1 MNYHFVRRYTLNL
14 YHSLSPRKQYLVH
27 YLGWMLAGNA
37 IFAFGVNVI
46 IIPMNL
52 YNGGFTGIAQLLKL
66 LFVNVLH
73 VPEIPGVDIVGILYF
88 LLNLPLLII
97 SYKVV
102 NKEFC
107 ITSVISI
114 SLCSVALGVI
124 PVPKTPIFND
134 YLTACL
140 IGGVVAGTGAGM
152 VLRAGSSQGGQD
164 IIGVIVSVLN
174 PNYSVGKIG
183 IMINIGIYIICLF
196 LFNIE
201 IVAYSLIYTTI
212 LAMSLDRVH
221 IQNINMQAMIFTK
234 KSGVEDVIMKELKR
248 GVTNWAGAGAYT
260 KEDSNVIV
268 TVISKYEVS
277 KLLMAVK
284 KADPDAFVIVNEG
297 AQIYGNF
304 EKRLTK

>member
-1 MNYHFVRRYTLNL
+1 MNL
-14 YHSLSPRKQYLVH
+14 YNNLSPRKQYLVH
-27 YLGWMLAGNA
+27 YLGWMLAGNV

-46 IIPMNL
+46 ITPMNL
-52 YNGGFTGIAQLLKL
+52 YNGGFTGMAQLLRL
-66 LFVNVLH
+66 LFVNVFH
-73 VPEIPGVDIVGILYF
+73 MPEIPGVDIVGILYF
-88 LLNLPLLII
+88 LLNIPLLII

-183 IMINIGIYIICLF
+183 IIINIGIYIICLF

-212 LAMSLDRVH
+212 LAISLDRVH
-221 IQNINMQAMIFTK
+221 IQNINMQVMIFTK
-234 KSGVEDVIMKELKR
+234 KPGVEDVIMSELMR
-248 GVTNWAGAGAYT
+248 GVTNWNGTGAYT

-268 TVISKYEVS
+268 TIIAKYEIT
-277 KLLMAVK
+277 KLLMIVK
-284 KADPDAFVIVNEG
+284 QADPDAFVIVNEG

>member
-1 MNYHFVRRYTLNL
+1 MNL
-14 YHSLSPRKQYLVH
+14 YNNLSPRKQYLVH
-27 YLGWMLAGNA
+27 YLGWMLAGNV

-46 IIPMNL
+46 ITPMNL
-52 YNGGFTGIAQLLKL
+52 YNGGFTGMAQLLRL
-66 LFVNVLH
+66 LFVNVFH
-73 VPEIPGVDIVGILYF
+73 MPEIPGVDIVGILYF
-88 LLNLPLLII
+88 LLNLPLLVI

-114 SLCSVALGVI
+114 TLCSVALGVI

-174 PNYSVGKIG
+174 PNYSVGKIS

-221 IQNINMQAMIFTK
+221 IQNINMQVMIFTK
-234 KSGVEDVIMKELKR
+234 KPGVEDVIMSELRR
-248 GVTNWAGAGAYT
+248 GVTNWNGTGACT

-268 TVISKYEVS
+268 TIIAKYEIT
-277 KLLMAVK
+277 KLLMIVK
-284 KADPDAFVIVNEG
+284 EADPDAFVIVNEG

>member
-1 MNYHFVRRYTLNL
+1 MNL
-14 YHSLSPRKQYLVH
+14 YNNLSPRKQYLVH
-27 YLGWMLAGNA
+27 YLGWMLAGNV
-37 IFAFGVNVI
+37 IFALGVNVI
-46 IIPMNL
+46 ITPMNL
-52 YNGGFTGIAQLLKL
+52 YNGGFTGMAQLLRL
-66 LFVNVLH
+66 LFVNVFH
-73 VPEIPGVDIVGILYF
+73 MPEIPGVDIVGILYF

-114 SLCSVALGVI
+114 TLCSVALGVI
-124 PVPKTPIFND
+124 PVPKTPVFND

-174 PNYSVGKIG
+174 PNYSVGKIS

-221 IQNINMQAMIFTK
+221 IQNINMQVMIFTK
-234 KSGVEDVIMKELKR
+234 KPGVEDVIMSELRR
-248 GVTNWAGAGAYT
+248 GVTNWNGTGTYT

-268 TVISKYEVS
+268 TIIAKYEIT
-277 KLLMAVK
+277 KLLMIVK
-284 KADPDAFVIVNEG
+284 EADPDAFVIVNEG

>member
-1 MNYHFVRRYTLNL
+1 MNL
-14 YHSLSPRKQYLVH
+14 YNNLSPRKQYLVH
-27 YLGWMLAGNA
+27 YLGWMLAGNV
-37 IFAFGVNVI
+37 IFALGVNVI
-46 IIPMNL
+46 ITPMNL
-52 YNGGFTGIAQLLKL
+52 YNGGFTGMAQLLRL
-66 LFVNVLH
+66 LFVNVFH
-73 VPEIPGVDIVGILYF
+73 MPEIPGVDIVGILYF
-88 LLNLPLLII
+88 LLNLPLLLI

-114 SLCSVALGVI
+114 TLCSVALGVI
-124 PVPKTPIFND
+124 PVPKTPVFND

-174 PNYSVGKIG
+174 PNYSVGKIS

-221 IQNINMQAMIFTK
+221 IQNINMQVMIFTK
-234 KSGVEDVIMKELKR
+234 KPGVEDVIMSELRR
-248 GVTNWAGAGAYT
+248 GVTNWNG
-260 KEDSNVIV
+260 IV
-268 TVISKYEVS
+268 TIIAKYEIT
-277 KLLMAVK
+277 KLLMIVK
-284 KADPDAFVIVNEG
+284 EADPDAFVIVNEG

>member
-1 MNYHFVRRYTLNL
+1 
-14 YHSLSPRKQYLVH
+14 
-27 YLGWMLAGNA
+27 
-37 IFAFGVNVI
+37 
-46 IIPMNL
+46 
-52 YNGGFTGIAQLLKL
+52 
-66 LFVNVLH
+66 
-73 VPEIPGVDIVGILYF
+73 
-88 LLNLPLLII
+88 
-97 SYKVV
+97 
-102 NKEFC
+102 
-107 ITSVISI
+107 
-114 SLCSVALGVI
+114 
-124 PVPKTPIFND
+124 
-134 YLTACL
+134 
-140 IGGVVAGTGAGM
+140 M

-212 LAMSLDRVH
+212 L
-221 IQNINMQAMIFTK
+221 
-234 KSGVEDVIMKELKR
+234 
-248 GVTNWAGAGAYT
+248 TNWAGAGAYT

>member
-1 MNYHFVRRYTLNL
+1 MNL
-14 YHSLSPRKQYLVH
+14 YNNLSPRKQYLVH
-27 YLGWMLAGNA
+27 YLGCMLAGNV
-37 IFAFGVNVI
+37 IFALGVNVI
-46 IIPMNL
+46 ITPMNL
-52 YNGGFTGIAQLLKL
+52 YNGGFTGMAQLLRL
-66 LFVNVLH
+66 LFVNVFH
-73 VPEIPGVDIVGILYF
+73 MPEIPGVDIVGILYF

-114 SLCSVALGVI
+114 TLCSVALGVI
-124 PVPKTPIFND
+124 PVPKTPVFND

-174 PNYSVGKIG
+174 PNYSVGKIS

-221 IQNINMQAMIFTK
+221 IQNINMQVMIFTK
-234 KSGVEDVIMKELKR
+234 KPGVEDVIMSELRR
-248 GVTNWAGAGAYT
+248 GVTNWNGTGAYT

-268 TVISKYEVS
+268 TIIAKYEIT
-277 KLLMAVK
+277 KLLMIVK
-284 KADPDAFVIVNEG
+284 EADPDAFVIVYEG

>member
-1 MNYHFVRRYTLNL
+1 MNL
-14 YHSLSPRKQYLVH
+14 YNNLSPRKQYLVH
-27 YLGWMLAGNA
+27 YLGWMLAGNV

-46 IIPMNL
+46 ITPMNL
-52 YNGGFTGIAQLLKL
+52 YNGGFTGMAQLLRL
-66 LFVNVLH
+66 LFVNVFH
-73 VPEIPGVDIVGILYF
+73 MPEIPGVDIVGILYF

-114 SLCSVALGVI
+114 TLCSVALGVI

-174 PNYSVGKIG
+174 PNYSVGKIS

-234 KSGVEDVIMKELKR
+234 KSGVEDIIMKELKR
-248 GVTNWAGAGAYT
+248 GVNNWTGTGAYT

-268 TVISKYEVS
+268 TIIAKYEVS

>member
-1 MNYHFVRRYTLNL
+1 MNL
-14 YHSLSPRKQYLVH
+14 YNNLSPRKQYLVH
-27 YLGWMLAGNA
+27 YLGWMLAGNV

-46 IIPMNL
+46 ITPMNL
-52 YNGGFTGIAQLLKL
+52 YNGGFTGMAQLLRL
-66 LFVNVLH
+66 LFVNVFH
-73 VPEIPGVDIVGILYF
+73 MPEIPGVDIVGILYF

-107 ITSVISI
+107 ITSVIS
-114 SLCSVALGVI
+114 
-124 PVPKTPIFND
+124 
-134 YLTACL
+134 
-140 IGGVVAGTGAGM
+140 GVVAGTGAGM

-174 PNYSVGKIG
+174 PNYSVGKIS

-221 IQNINMQAMIFTK
+221 IQNINMQVMIFTK
-234 KSGVEDVIMKELKR
+234 KPGVEDVIMSELRR
-248 GVTNWAGAGAYT
+248 GVTNWNGTGAYT

-268 TVISKYEVS
+268 TIIAKYEIT
-277 KLLMAVK
+277 KLLMIVK
-284 KADPDAFVIVNEG
+284 EADPDAFVIVNEG

>member
-1 MNYHFVRRYTLNL
+1 MNL
-14 YHSLSPRKQYLVH
+14 YNNLSPRKQYLVH
-27 YLGWMLAGNA
+27 YLGWMLAGNV

-46 IIPMNL
+46 ITPMNL
-52 YNGGFTGIAQLLKL
+52 YNGGFTGMAQLLRL
-66 LFVNVLH
+66 LFVNVFH
-73 VPEIPGVDIVGILYF
+73 MPEIPGVDIVGILYF
-88 LLNLPLLII
+88 LLNLPLLVI

-114 SLCSVALGVI
+114 TLCSVALGVI
-124 PVPKTPIFND
+124 P
-134 YLTACL
+134 
-140 IGGVVAGTGAGM
+140 VAGTGAGM

-174 PNYSVGKIG
+174 PNYSVGKIS

-221 IQNINMQAMIFTK
+221 IQNINMQVMIFTK
-234 KSGVEDVIMKELKR
+234 KPGVEDVIMSELRR
-248 GVTNWAGAGAYT
+248 GVTNWNGTGAYT

-268 TVISKYEVS
+268 TIIAKYEIT
-277 KLLMAVK
+277 KLLMIVK
-284 KADPDAFVIVNEG
+284 EADPDAFVIVNEG

>member
-1 MNYHFVRRYTLNL
+1 MNL
-14 YHSLSPRKQYLVH
+14 YNNLSPRKQYLVH
-27 YLGWMLAGNA
+27 YLGWMLAGNV
-37 IFAFGVNVI
+37 IFALGVNVI
-46 IIPMNL
+46 ITPMNL
-52 YNGGFTGIAQLLKL
+52 YNGGFTGMAQLLRL
-66 LFVNVLH
+66 LFVNVFH
-73 VPEIPGVDIVGILYF
+73 MPEIPGVDIVGILYF

-114 SLCSVALGVI
+114 TLCSVALGVI
-124 PVPKTPIFND
+124 PVPKAPIFND

-174 PNYSVGKIG
+174 PNYSVGKIS

-221 IQNINMQAMIFTK
+221 IQNINMQVMIFTK
-234 KSGVEDVIMKELKR
+234 KPGVEDVIMSELKR
-248 GVTNWAGAGAYT
+248 EVTNWNGTGAYT

-268 TVISKYEVS
+268 TIIAKYKIT
-277 KLLMAVK
+277 KLLMIVK
-284 KADPDAFVIVNEG
+284 EADPDAFVIVNEG

>member
-1 MNYHFVRRYTLNL
+1 MNL
-14 YHSLSPRKQYLVH
+14 YNNLSPRKQYLVH
-27 YLGWMLAGNA
+27 YLGWMLAGNV

-46 IIPMNL
+46 ITPMNL
-52 YNGGFTGIAQLLKL
+52 YNGGFTGMAQLLRL
-66 LFVNVLH
+66 LFVNVFH
-73 VPEIPGVDIVGILYF
+73 MPEIPGVDIVGILYF

-114 SLCSVALGVI
+114 TLCSVALGVM

-174 PNYSVGKIG
+174 PNYSVGKIS

-196 LFNIE
+196 IFNIE

-221 IQNINMQAMIFTK
+221 IQNINMQVMIFTK
-234 KSGVEDVIMKELKR
+234 KPGVEDVIMSELRR
-248 GVTNWAGAGAYT
+248 GVTNWNGIGAYT

-268 TVISKYEVS
+268 TIIAKYEIT
-277 KLLMAVK
+277 KLLMIVK
-284 KADPDAFVIVNEG
+284 QADPDAFVVVNEG

>member
-1 MNYHFVRRYTLNL
+1 MNL
-14 YHSLSPRKQYLVH
+14 YNNLSPRKQYLVH
-27 YLGWMLAGNA
+27 YLGWMLAGNV
-37 IFAFGVNVI
+37 IFALGVNVI
-46 IIPMNL
+46 ITPMNL
-52 YNGGFTGIAQLLKL
+52 YNGGFTGMAQLLRL
-66 LFVNVLH
+66 LFVNVFH
-73 VPEIPGVDIVGILYF
+73 MPEIPGVDIVGILYF

-114 SLCSVALGVI
+114 TLCSVALGVI
-124 PVPKTPIFND
+124 PVPKTPVFND

-174 PNYSVGKIG
+174 PNYSVGKIS

-221 IQNINMQAMIFTK
+221 IQNINMQVMIFTK
-234 KSGVEDVIMKELKR
+234 KPGVEDVIMSELRR
-248 GVTNWAGAGAYT
+248 GGTNWNGTGAYT

-268 TVISKYEVS
+268 TIIAKYEIT
-277 KLLMAVK
+277 KLLMIVK
-284 KADPDAFVIVNEG
+284 EADPDAFVIVNEG